1 MAPSTAGPGLIAGG
15 PAGTGTTF
23 PGAANGRAG
32 GAADLSGPADMGGA
46 DILRTAGDA
55 TRTALELAAEFT
67 EGAAARDADRVLP
80 WREVEL
86 LSRRG
91 LYALTVPAWLG
102 GPDLPP
108 SAVAEVIRIIATAD
122 PSIAQIPHSHFVYV
136 NLLRWLGTQDQQ
148 RAILGQVLAGARL
161 GNAQS
166 EAGTPTLDQIRTTL
180 APDGDDYVVNGE
192 KFYCTGALFAH
203 IVPVLAKG
211 TDGAAYIAYVP
222 RQAEGLT
229 VVDDW
234 SGMGQRTTASGTVR
248 LAGVRVH
255 RDAVVQRD
263 PLFAGPQTYGAFAQL
278 LHTAID
284 VGIARGALT
293 DAVAFIRARS
303 RPWFEAGVDRAAD
316 DPLLIQRI
324 GELTVCVRAAE
335 ALLAEAGQRL
345 DAAERDRQAGR
356 LDGQLAA
363 ETSIA
368 VATAKSFADQAS
380 VATASAL
387 FEVSGTRSAAESL
400 NLDRHWRNAR
410 THTLH
415 DPVRWKLQH
424 IGRWVLSGTPPPGHG
439 LL

>member
-1 MAPSTAGPGLIAGG
+1 VAPSTAGPGLAVEAE
-15 PAGTGTTF
+15 AGTAATVTGAAGDPAAGTTA
-23 PGAANGRAG
+23 P
-32 GAADLSGPADMGGA
+32 PGA
-46 DILRTAGDA
+46 DILRDA
-55 TRTALELAAEFT
+55 DDAIRVATELAATFSED
-67 EGAAARDADRVLP
+67 AAARDADRLLP
-80 WREVEL
+80 WREVDQ

-102 GPDLPP
+102 GPDLRP

-136 NLLRWLGTQDQQ
+136 NLLRWLGTGEQQ

-180 APDGDDYVVNGE
+180 TPDGEDYVIDGE

-203 IVPVLAKG
+203 IVPVLARG
-211 TDGAAYIAYVP
+211 PDGAAYVAYVP
-222 RQAEGLT
+222 RHADGLT

-234 SGMGQRTTASGTVR
+234 AGMGQRTTASGTVR

-255 RDAVVQRD
+255 RDAVIRRD

-284 VGIARGALT
+284 VGIAGGALT
-293 DAVAFIRARS
+293 EAVTFVRHRS
-303 RPWFEAGVDRAAD
+303 RPWFEARVERAAD
-316 DPLLIQRI
+316 DPLLVQRI
-324 GELTVCVRAAE
+324 GELTVNVRAAE

-345 DAAERDRQAGR
+345 DAAERERRAGR
-356 LDGQLAA
+356 LTEHVTA
-363 ETSIA
+363 ESSIA
-368 VATAKSFADQAS
+368 VAAAKTFADRVS
-380 VATASAL
+380 VETASAL
-387 FEVSGTRSAAESL
+387 FEVSGTRSAAEGL

-424 IGRWVLSGTPPPGHG
+424 IGRWVLSGTPPPSHG
-439 LL
+439 QL